1 LGSVSV
7 FSFLSCTSL
16 TKPDFQFERIL
27 ALSQKPSW
35 RTRGLQAAANL
46 TGLDVTIPAQ
56 PYISPE
62 VAKAFEKIG
71 EGEGKTPVNYG
82 STIAWLAHLDI
93 IRYVILSGFSTAF
106 IIEDDVDWDVRIKDQ
121 IKLVSDNVRKF
132 LKISDTDL
140 NPYGTDWDVLWIGH
154 CGEITD
160 DSKEYVQYHDE
171 SRVTTENYSG
181 WSKKYWMDHIPEG
194 ERRVQMTVNT
204 VCTFGY
210 GVTAEGARKI
220 LEKMSSGK
228 DEAYD
233 VGLQHKCKSGELR
246 CVVVLPQV
254 LNHYEASEKLGY
266 KSDIKAKSG
275 EGSSASDELLG
286 KTMGTTQ
293 NMVQSA
299 RCKAQ
304 FNSECLAPGTPPDI
318 YG

>member
-1 LGSVSV
+1 MSPTYSLHLTLATATLRSNYSILWLTC
-7 FSFLSCTSL
+7 LS
-16 TKPDFQFERIL
+16 
-27 ALSQKPSW
+27 
-35 RTRGLQAAANL
+35 
-46 TGLDVTIPAQ
+46 
-56 PYISPE
+56 
-62 VAKAFEKIG
+62 EKIQ
-71 EGEGKTPVNYG
+71 PN
-82 STIAWLAHLDI
+82 ILHLP
-93 IRYVILSGFSTAF
+93 
-106 IIEDDVDWDVRIKDQ
+106 Q
-121 IKLVSDNVRKF
+121 
-132 LKISDTDL
+132 
-140 NPYGTDWDVLWIGH
+140 H
-154 CGEITD
+154 
-160 DSKEYVQYHDE
+160 
-171 SRVTTENYSG
+171 G